1 MKEEKSFIKNYFDE
15 VNLIIKKLN
24 INKIEELVN
33 HLKTIH
39 INKGRIFVIGVGGSA
54 ANASHFVN
62 DLRKICSIECYNPAD
77 NVAELTARTNDDGW
91 QTIFSSWLKVSK
103 INKNDA
109 LFVLSVGGG
118 NEEKNVSQ
126 NIVEAIKHAKLKR
139 AKIFSIVGRNDGY
152 AANNSDISIIIP
164 IVNEIRITPHSESFQ
179 SIIWHCLVSHPLL
192 QVNKTKW

>member
-1 MKEEKSFIKNYFDE
+1 M
-15 VNLIIKKLN
+15 
-24 INKIEELVN
+24 
-33 HLKTIH
+33 
-39 INKGRIFVIGVGGSA
+39 
-54 ANASHFVN
+54 
-62 DLRKICSIECYNPAD
+62 
-77 NVAELTARTNDDGW
+77 
-91 QTIFSSWLKVSK
+91 
-103 INKNDA
+103 
-109 LFVLSVGGG
+109 FVLSVGGG

-126 NIVEAIKHAKLKR
+126 NIVEAIKHAKSKR